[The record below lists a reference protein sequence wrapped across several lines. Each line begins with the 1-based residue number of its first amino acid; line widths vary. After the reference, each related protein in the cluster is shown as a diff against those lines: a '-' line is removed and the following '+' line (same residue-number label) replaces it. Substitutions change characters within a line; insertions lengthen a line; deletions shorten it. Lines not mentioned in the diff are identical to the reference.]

1 MSLLSSKV
9 FALIVLLATGL
20 LSTTSAQSP
29 ANPSDWETLRP
40 EGEEFTVS
48 MPKGSTLDSGKQPY
62 HKMELN
68 TRMYIS
74 NTKGVPVFAVVS
86 LSGIKPN
93 PAAYTEMQRFNS
105 YVDAFKNLFS
115 AKVRASGPTAKL
127 TLLGDKT
134 LQGHLGREYRMTI
147 GDLSGLAQVF
157 VTKKRFYAIAYL
169 DTKKDEVLQ
178 EKFLSSFILPE
189 KTAEPAPAVAS
200 QEAPATPQ
208 TEQSAAQAANKTGSG
223 ETPGSEKPANPNTDS
238 SPEAA
243 NAASTQPGKGKPIQG
258 GVLNGK
264 ALSLPK
270 PEHPAQADAAG
281 TVVVQ
286 VVVDEQGNVLS
297 AQAASGPASLHTPAV
312 NAALQAKFSP
322 TLLMGEPV
330 KVAGVL
336 IYIFTR

>member
-1 MSLLSSKV
+1 MLSLSRKV
-9 FALIVLLATGL
+9 SALIVLLTAGF
-20 LSTTSAQSP
+20 LSAASAQSP
-29 ANPSDWETLRP
+29 LNPSEWETLRP
-40 EGEEFTVS
+40 ESEEFTVS
-48 MPKGSTLDSGKQPY
+48 MPKGSTFESGKQPY

-74 NTKGVPVFAVVS
+74 NTKGGPVLAVVS
-86 LSGIKPN
+86 LSGIKSN

-115 AKVRASGPTAKL
+115 AKIRGPGATAKL

-134 LQGHLGREYRMTI
+134 LQGNVGREYRMTI

-157 VTKKRFYAIAYL
+157 ITKKRFYAIAYL
-169 DTKKDEVLQ
+169 NTKKEEALQ
-178 EKFLSSFILPE
+178 EQFMSSFLLPE
-189 KTAEPAPAVAS
+189 KTAQPSAAVAS
-200 QEAPATPQ
+200 QEVPGAPQ
-208 TEQSAAQAANKTGSG
+208 NEQSATQATKKPSG
-223 ETPGSEKPANPNTDS
+223 GEAPGSEATVGATTDA
-238 SPEAA
+238 SPEAS

-264 ALSLPK
+264 AISFPK
-270 PEHPAQADAAG
+270 PEHPAQADASG

-286 VVVDEQGNVLS
+286 VVVDEQGNVIS
-297 AQAASGPASLHTPAV
+297 AQAASGPASLHQPSV

-336 IYIFTR
+336 IYRFLR